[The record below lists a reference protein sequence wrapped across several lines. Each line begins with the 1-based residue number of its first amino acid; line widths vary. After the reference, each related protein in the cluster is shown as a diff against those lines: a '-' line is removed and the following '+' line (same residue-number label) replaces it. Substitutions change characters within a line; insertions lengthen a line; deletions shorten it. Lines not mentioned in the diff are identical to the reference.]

1 MNDVPHGGGPQPDR
15 ETDMKTIITSILAL
29 GAMTSV
35 ALAAEPVKLAAASAV
50 ESGRAVLTEQQMD
63 KVAAG
68 VCIGNCPGNK
78 TQVGVNAC
86 VITRNCQPSNRQ

>member
-1 MNDVPHGGGPQPDR
+1 
-15 ETDMKTIITSILAL
+15 MKTIFTSILAL

-35 ALAAEPVKLAAASAV
+35 ALAAEPVKLTAATSAV
-50 ESGRAVLTEQQMD
+50 NSERAVLTEQQMD

-86 VITRNCQPSNRQ
+86 VIVRNCGPRN